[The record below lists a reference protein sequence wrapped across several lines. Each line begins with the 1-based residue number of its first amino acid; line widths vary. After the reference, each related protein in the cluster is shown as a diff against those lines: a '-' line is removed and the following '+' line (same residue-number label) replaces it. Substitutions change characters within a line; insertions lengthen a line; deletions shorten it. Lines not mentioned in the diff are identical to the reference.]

1 MRAFAK
7 FSLVLLALTAMPA
20 LSQVQLQQAAKGGD
34 SGPEP
39 MPVHA
44 WIGLTNSVGSGTFAT
59 NAFFNPTV
67 QTQLSMTPMIMWKG
81 WQVLVNQSIGFEWT
95 DADGNT
101 NAHELEL
108 SDTSIGVRNLAL
120 LRFNEAHFSLWPS
133 VGYAVP
139 ISLQSR
145 QNGSLGTFTGAMRAN
160 YSRFSDVGL
169 TIFGGVN
176 GGYTLLNAANS
187 GSQGQDIKP
196 VTSGRDTITPVTCNT
211 RNGSEI
217 ANYACLDGN
226 LPSVSRWGASV
237 GAWWFYLLDGN
248 LGFSANFGYN
258 QSFSVA
264 TGKKDQYKADA
275 AVSGLVPRQNMSTDL
290 SMTYMPV
297 GWLWLS
303 LGASTAQP
311 FLSADGKR
319 MRFPLWDFESAS
331 NNFSSFYFDATF
343 VL

>member
-7 FSLVLLALTAMPA
+7 ISLALIALMATPA
-20 LSQVQLQQAAKGGD
+20 LSQVQLQQQAAGD
-34 SGPEP
+34 NVVER

-59 NAFFNPTV
+59 KAFFNPTV
-67 QTQLSMTPMIMWKG
+67 QTQLSLTPMIMWKG
-81 WQVLVNQSIGFEWT
+81 WQLLVNQSIGFEWT

-101 NAHELEL
+101 NPHQLEL
-108 SDTSIGVRNLAL
+108 SDTSIGLRNLAL
-120 LRFNEAHFSLWPS
+120 LRFPDAKLSLWPS

-139 ISLQSR
+139 ISLASR
-145 QNGSLGTFTGAMRAN
+145 NAGSLGTFTAGLRAN
-160 YSRFSDVGL
+160 WAGLSDYGL

-176 GGYTLLNAANS
+176 GGYTALNGNNS
-187 GSQGQDIKP
+187 GSQGQEVKP
-196 VTSGRDTITPVTCNT
+196 IGDITPVTCNT

-217 ANYACLDGN
+217 GNYACLDGN

-264 TGKKDQYKADA
+264 TGKDDDLKAEHA
-275 AVSGLVPRQNMSTDL
+275 FAGLVPRQNMSSDI
-290 SMTYMPV
+290 SATYMPV

-311 FLSADGKR
+311 FLSADGNR
-319 MRFPLWDFESAS
+319 MRFPIWDFESAS

-343 VL
+343 AL

>member
-7 FSLVLLALTAMPA
+7 ISLALIALMATPA
-20 LSQVQLQQAAKGGD
+20 LSQVQLQQQAAGG
-34 SGPEP
+34 EAAER

-44 WIGLTNSVGSGTFAT
+44 WIGLTNSVGSGTFVT
-59 NAFFNPTV
+59 DGFFNPTV
-67 QTQLSMTPMIMWKG
+67 QTQLSLTPMIMWKG
-81 WQVLVNQSIGFEWT
+81 WQILVNQSIGYEWT
-95 DADGNT
+95 QADNNT
-101 NAHELEL
+101 IAHELEL

-120 LRFNEAHFSLWPS
+120 LRFPDAKVSFWPS

-139 ISLQSR
+139 ISLASR
-145 QNGSLGTFTGAMRAN
+145 QNGSLGTFTGAFRAN
-160 YSRFSDVGL
+160 WAGLSDSGL

-176 GGYTLLNAANS
+176 GGYTLLNGSNS
-187 GSQGQDIKP
+187 GSQGQEVKP
-196 VTSGRDTITPVTCNT
+196 ITSGRDTITPVTCNT
-211 RNGSEI
+211 RNGGEI

-248 LGFSANFGYN
+248 LGFSANFGYT

-264 TGKKDQYKADA
+264 TGKDDEFTPEA
-275 AVSGLVPRQNMSTDL
+275 AFSGLVPRQNMSSDL
-290 SMTYMPV
+290 SMTYMPA

-303 LGASTAQP
+303 LGASTSQP
-311 FLSADGKR
+311 FLAADGKR
-319 MRFPLWDFESAS
+319 PRFPIWDFESAS